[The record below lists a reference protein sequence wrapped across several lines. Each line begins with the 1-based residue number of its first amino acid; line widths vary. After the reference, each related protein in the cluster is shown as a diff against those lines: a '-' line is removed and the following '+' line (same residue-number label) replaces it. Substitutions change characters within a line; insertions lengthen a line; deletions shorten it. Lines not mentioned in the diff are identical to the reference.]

1 MIITNAATMDAYE
14 KALDKLKDRIL
25 EQADEI
31 EQLREAL
38 TNFCDAFEPH
48 THQERCQI
56 CSAAYHEARAALKK
70 KE

>member
-31 EQLREAL
+31 ERLREAL
-38 TNFCDAFEPH
+38 QQVADIEGGDIDVIWKAM
-48 THQERCQI
+48 RSI
-56 CSAAYHEARAALKK
+56 ARTALKE
-70 KE
+70 KEKE